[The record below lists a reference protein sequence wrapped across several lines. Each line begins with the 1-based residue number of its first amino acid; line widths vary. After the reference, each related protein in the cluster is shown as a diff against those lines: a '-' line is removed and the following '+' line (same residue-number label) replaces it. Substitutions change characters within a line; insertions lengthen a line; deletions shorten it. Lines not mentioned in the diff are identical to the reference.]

1 MAELPTKR
9 AYKQKVALT
18 ILSVRL
24 QVVSVLTLAHVLEQS
39 KVFILL
45 HSCSPVHAIAVLVLL
60 LLLVVAVVVHHSI
73 NYGLSCSVPAHVC
86 HSSSTSLF
94 TKLNTIPMQAPS
106 NMLPQLP

>member
-1 MAELPTKR
+1 M
-9 AYKQKVALT
+9 
-18 ILSVRL
+18 

-39 KVFILL
+39 KIFILL
-45 HSCSPVHAIAVLVLL
+45 HSCSAVHAITVLVLL
-60 LLLVVAVVVHHSI
+60 LLLVVVVVVHHSI
-73 NYGLSCSVPAHVC
+73 NYGLLCGMPAHVC

>member
-1 MAELPTKR
+1 M
-9 AYKQKVALT
+9 
-18 ILSVRL
+18 

-45 HSCSPVHAIAVLVLL
+45 HSCSAVHAIAVLVLL
-60 LLLVVAVVVHHSI
+60 LLLVVVVVHHLI
-73 NYGLSCSVPAHVC
+73 NYGLPFGMPAHVC
-86 HSSSTSLF
+86 HSSSTFLF

>member
-1 MAELPTKR
+1 M
-9 AYKQKVALT
+9 
-18 ILSVRL
+18 

-45 HSCSPVHAIAVLVLL
+45 HSCSAVHAIAVLVLP
-60 LLLVVAVVVHHSI
+60 LLLVVVVVHHSI
-73 NYGLSCSVPAHVC
+73 NYGLPCGMPAHVC
-86 HSSSTSLF
+86 HSSLTSLF

>member
-1 MAELPTKR
+1 M
-9 AYKQKVALT
+9 
-18 ILSVRL
+18 

-45 HSCSPVHAIAVLVLL
+45 HSCSAVHAIAVLVLL
-60 LLLVVAVVVHHSI
+60 LLLVAVVVHHSI
-73 NYGLSCSVPAHVC
+73 NYGLPCGMPAHVC

>member
-1 MAELPTKR
+1 M
-9 AYKQKVALT
+9 
-18 ILSVRL
+18 

-45 HSCSPVHAIAVLVLL
+45 HSCSAVHAIAVLVLL
-60 LLLVVAVVVHHSI
+60 LLSVVVVVVVVHHSI
-73 NYGLSCSVPAHVC
+73 NYGLPCGVPAHVC